1 MTPDA
6 LDGLANPYPPGDENR
21 EGRFAIALGVLIP
34 DAITLHEELI
44 GDLDPDK
51 LGVGWWAPYPD
62 EARRMLISDHLLQCA
77 LSIQI
82 NLVEAKLHFLELED
96 AWRQRSDLFSD
107 SVDMRSGKIFL
118 RRPPVVSPRDEL
130 PLKLSAL
137 HTAGFFRA
145 LGGTLDCLG
154 ATIIGVS
161 ALPVAILTSDLKR
174 ARQAFPSD
182 PGTEGAA
189 LQLNLSK
196 TLERAI
202 GSFGPP
208 GWLEWATDFRN
219 MLVHRGRR
227 ADIGEFLPE
236 PSPILD
242 SRGRTIIRTRT
253 IQRLPRDP
261 GRSEIEVLLHR
272 ANALVLTEQARD
284 TLEGLLDTTIKL
296 LNDVVGELLI
306 LWRTRRANPELL
318 AQPREQWLG
327 GPSAESTGFEGYKP
341 GSYDYNPG
349 ALIAAPGL
357 ITRLRAAALSDQQ
370 RYRWERLGT

>member
-1 MTPDA
+1 MTPDV
-6 LDGLANPYPPGDENR
+6 LDGLAIPYPQGDENR

-34 DAITLHEELI
+34 DAITLHEEI
-44 GDLDPDK
+44 MGDLDPDK
-51 LGVGWWAPYPD
+51 LGVGWWAPHPD
-62 EARRMLISDHLLQCA
+62 EARRILISDHLLQCA
-77 LSIQI
+77 LSIQA
-82 NLVEAKLHFLELED
+82 NFVEAKLHFLELED
-96 AWRQRSDLFSD
+96 AWHQRSELFSD
-107 SVDMRSGKIFL
+107 SVDMRKGKIFL

-154 ATIIGVS
+154 ATIIGVG

-182 PGTEGAA
+182 PRTEGAV
-189 LQLNLSK
+189 LQMNLGK
-196 TLERAI
+196 TLEQAI
-202 GSFGPP
+202 RNFGPP
-208 GWLEWATDFRN
+208 GWLEWATDYRN

-227 ADIGEFLPE
+227 ADIGEFVPE

-242 SRGRTIIRTRT
+242 YRGRTIIRTKT

-284 TLEGLLDTTIKL
+284 TLEGLLDTTLKL
-296 LNDVVGELLI
+296 ANNVVGELLV
-306 LWRTRRANPELL
+306 LWRTRRAKPELL

-327 GPSAESTGFEGYKP
+327 GPSGDSTGFEGYKP

-357 ITRLRAAALSDQQ
+357 IARLRAAALSDQQ
-370 RYRWERLGT
+370 RHRWERFAG

>member
-51 LGVGWWAPYPD
+51 LGVGWWAPHPD

-182 PGTEGAA
+182 PCTEGAA

-272 ANALVLTEQARD
+272 ANALVLREQARD
-284 TLEGLLDTTIKL
+284 TLE
-296 LNDVVGELLI
+296 
-306 LWRTRRANPELL
+306 
-318 AQPREQWLG
+318 
-327 GPSAESTGFEGYKP
+327 
-341 GSYDYNPG
+341 
-349 ALIAAPGL
+349 
-357 ITRLRAAALSDQQ
+357 
-370 RYRWERLGT
+370 